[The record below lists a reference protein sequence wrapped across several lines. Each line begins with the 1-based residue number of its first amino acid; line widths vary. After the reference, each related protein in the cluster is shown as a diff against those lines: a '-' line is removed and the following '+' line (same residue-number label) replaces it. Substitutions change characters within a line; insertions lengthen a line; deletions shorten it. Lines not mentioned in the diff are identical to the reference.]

1 MEQKIIGF
9 LSNQLTLRGTEIAM
23 YDYADFNETILN
35 NKSIIITRN
44 YNIVKHGRDAS
55 LETYIKFK
63 KRFQVE
69 YYVSQQ
75 DIDAIVERYK
85 ITHLYIIKAG
95 IWDGLI
101 STKCINL
108 IHCVFNTSQP
118 HGQIYSAISND
129 VNRLFNTNYPV
140 VPHMIRNFE
149 TDLDLRQEL
158 KIPSDAIVFGRYG
171 GLETFDIE
179 FVHQA
184 IQKILETRSDVYFI
198 FINTYKF
205 ATHPQI
211 IYLNGTT
218 SMEYKRKFINTSD
231 AQLHSRR
238 DGESFGITCGE
249 FAIQLKPVITWDSS
263 RERNHINILGEKA
276 VLYSDYESIYK
287 ILNEFTKN
295 KYSMESNG
303 YLEYNPKNIMN
314 IFNRVYLT
322 NN

>member
-1 MEQKIIGF
+1 MEQKIVGF
-9 LSNQLTLRGTEIAM
+9 LSNKLTLRGTEIAM
-23 YDYADFNETILN
+23 FDYADFNETILN

-44 YNIVKHGRDAS
+44 YNNIKDHFDVN
-55 LETYIKFK
+55 LEAYLKFK

-69 YYVSQQ
+69 YYLKQQ
-75 DIDAIVERYK
+75 DIDAIVDKYK
-85 ITHLYIIKAG
+85 ITHLYIIKGGAN
-95 IWDGLI
+95 DGLI

-118 HGQIYSAISND
+118 HGQVYSAISSD

-140 VPHMIRNFE
+140 VPHMIRNCD
-149 TDLDLRQEL
+149 TNLDLREEL
-158 KIPSDAIVFGRYG
+158 CIPSNAIVFGRYG

-184 IQKILETRSDVYFI
+184 IQKILETRSDIFFI
-198 FINTYKF
+198 FMNTYKF
-205 ATHPQI
+205 YEHKNI

-231 AQLHSRR
+231 ALLHARK

-249 FAIQLKPVITWDSS
+249 FAVQLKPVITWDGS
-263 RERNHINILGEKA
+263 RERNHINILRENA

-287 ILNEFTKN
+287 ILNEFEKN
-295 KYSMESNG
+295 KYEMDNAD
-303 YLEYNPKNIMN
+303 IA
-314 IFNRVYLT
+314 
-322 NN
+322 

>member
-1 MEQKIIGF
+1 
-9 LSNQLTLRGTEIAM
+9 M
-23 YDYADFNETILN
+23 YDYADFNEIILN

-44 YNIVKHGRDAS
+44 YNLVKHGRDAS
-55 LETYIKFK
+55 LETYLKFK

-69 YYVSQQ
+69 YYTSQQ
-75 DIDAIVERYK
+75 DIDEIVDRHK
-85 ITHLYIIKAG
+85 ITHLYIIKG
-95 IWDGLI
+95 GTYDGLL

-149 TDLDLRQEL
+149 TNLDLRQEL
-158 KIPSDAIVFGRYG
+158 KIPYDAIVFGRYG

-184 IQKILETRSDVYFI
+184 IQKVLETRSDIYFI
-198 FINTYKF
+198 FMNTYEF
-205 ATHPQI
+205 TTHPNI

-218 SMEYKRKFINTSD
+218 SMEHKRKFINTSD
-231 AQLHSRR
+231 ALLHARK

-249 FAIQLKPVITWDSS
+249 FAIQLKPVITFDGS

-276 VLYSDYESIYK
+276 VLYSDYDSLYK
-287 ILNEFTKN
+287 ILNEFKKD
-295 KYSMESNG
+295 KYNIENNG
-303 YLEYNPKNIMN
+303 YLEYNPENIMK
-314 IFNRVYLT
+314 IFNQVYLT
-322 NN
+322 NNWFK